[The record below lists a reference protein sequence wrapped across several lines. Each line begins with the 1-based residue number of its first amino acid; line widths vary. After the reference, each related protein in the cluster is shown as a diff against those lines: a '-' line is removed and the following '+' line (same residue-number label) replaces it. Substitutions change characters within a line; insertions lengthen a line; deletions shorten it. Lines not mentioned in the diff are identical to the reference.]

1 MKITGIATDLTL
13 DLTKTEGFNFVAPV
27 IENDGKYYI
36 QRFDG
41 EDFNY
46 LLEMVVSYADD
57 DEDIEEIIN
66 NYLKMT
72 KKELKDIGSAHNRK
86 YKLVE
91 YEPDFG
97 NMDFLKK
104 RDETFHIEPDL
115 DINPESLILGISFD
129 DDIFIGSPS
138 FIISQLELLVGDELT
153 VEEMDIL
160 YRAYGMSEQFDK
172 MEEMIDKALDSPL
185 EFGDFLDWQHRKKH
199 HEIELKL
206 EGILNSRKGKTYE
219 LKNEEE

>member
-27 IENDGKYYI
+27 IKNDGKYYI

-72 KKELKDIGSAHNRK
+72 QKELKDIGSAHNRK

-97 NMDFLKK
+97 RMDFLKK

-115 DINPESLILGISFD
+115 DINPNSLILGISFD
-129 DDIFIGSPS
+129 DDIFIGCSS

-160 YRAYGMSEQFDK
+160 YRVYGMSEQFDK

-206 EGILNSRKGKTYE
+206 ESIIEARKGKTYE
-219 LKNEEE
+219 LKNDGE